1 MKLVLAIALGGAI
14 GAVGRHYLSVAMT
27 LLLGHGF
34 PWGTLVV
41 NILGSF
47 LLGVLIE
54 AMALAWSPTA
64 EMRALLTVGVL
75 GAFTTFSTFSL
86 DVATLYERGASL
98 LLAFYIVTSVAV
110 SILALF
116 AGLRLMR
123 SWAGINPMVDL
134 LSVLG
139 EVDSLPGV
147 FVAVPG
153 DAGYTLGP
161 YCARLLVDSM
171 SGSSSDYSL
180 ADFSPTRFSANDPV
194 APAAS
199 G

>member
-14 GAVGRHYLSVAMT
+14 GAVGRHYVSVAMT

-41 NILGSF
+41 NIFGSF
-47 LLGVLIE
+47 LMGVLIE

-86 DVATLYERGASL
+86 DVAVLYERGASL

-123 SWAGINPMVDL
+123 L
-134 LSVLG
+134 VL
-139 EVDSLPGV
+139 V
-147 FVAVPG
+147 
-153 DAGYTLGP
+153 
-161 YCARLLVDSM
+161 
-171 SGSSSDYSL
+171 
-180 ADFSPTRFSANDPV
+180 
-194 APAAS
+194 
-199 G
+199 